1 MSENGSLQNE
11 IVGLLNRIPKTWGT
25 FELDQLTDAEASA
38 LVLLVAAGMVE
49 RRFELRLRMI
59 NHPLAMTAQATAT
72 GEGGGAAA
80 LDRLVA
86 GLWHEWRES
95 YEQWRQSETRDSV
108 PFVCERIGKDE
119 WRLTREGVLARGDL
133 SNGSADTV
141 FEYVLK
147 RGFFAGRDPCIGS
160 GRLLKFDKVP
170 TDNLTSS
177 NGTPVQVVNC
187 EELAKAVFR
196 AFEHASQQQKLCD
209 TTSVES
215 GVPHGPS
222 SGLIIKEML
231 AEYIGQRK
239 QHFYRLVDDAVSKK
253 EGARK
258 RLEDMFGPTAIAR
271 YWLRDWTKELQTKV
285 EDAELRKQLI
295 AKEENRVTAAIKRQ
309 PLYKQQI
316 EGPLK
321 GRKPKDWNPPAKNGE
336 EINSVVDEILNKRH
350 AS

>member
-1 MSENGSLQNE
+1 MSGNGSLQNE

-95 YEQWRQSETRDSV
+95 YEQWRQSETGDSV

-119 WRLTREGVLARGDL
+119 WRLTKEGVLARGDL

-147 RGFFAGRDPCIGS
+147 RGFFAGRDPCFGS
-160 GRLLKFDKVP
+160 GRMLKFDKVP
-170 TDNLTSS
+170 ADSLTSS

-187 EELAKAVFR
+187 DELAKAVFR
-196 AFEHASQQQKLCD
+196 AFEHASQQQ
-209 TTSVES
+209 TSRDPTSLES
-215 GVPHGPS
+215 GLPDGPG

-231 AEYIGQRK
+231 AEYIEQRK
-239 QHFYRLVDDAVSKK
+239 QHFHRLVEDALSKN
-253 EGARK
+253 EEA
-258 RLEDMFGPTAIAR
+258 LEHFKAMFGPTAIAR
-271 YWLRDWTKELQTKV
+271 YWLRDWTKKLRAKV
-285 EDAELRKQLI
+285 EDAELREQLI
-295 AKEENRVTAAIKRQ
+295 AKELNRVTAAIKRQ
-309 PLYKQQI
+309 PLYKQQV

-321 GRKPKDWNPPAKNGE
+321 GRKPKDWNPPTKSGE
-336 EINSVVDEILNKRH
+336 EINSVVDEILNKRR